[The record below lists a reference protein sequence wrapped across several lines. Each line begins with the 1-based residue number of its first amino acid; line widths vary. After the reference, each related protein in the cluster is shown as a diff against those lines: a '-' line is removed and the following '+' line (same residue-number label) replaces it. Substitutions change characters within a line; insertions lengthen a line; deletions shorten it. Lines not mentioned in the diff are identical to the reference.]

1 MFAKTSA
8 TQNIRLN
15 PQPGN
20 LVVQYC
26 RINCNATRSEAVET
40 ASLNQ

>member
-1 MFAKTSA
+1 MLAKTNN
-8 TQNIRLN
+8 TQKIKLK

-20 LVVQYC
+20 FVVQYC
-26 RINCNATRSEAVET
+26 RINCNATKSEAMDT